1 MPHTIND
8 MTPEAALAAV
18 QWLASMGADEGVGD
32 VAINRFAAPA
42 TPEQAP
48 TAKLVERKAAP
59 SSPVMA
65 DRTADA
71 EAAIADARKVAA
83 ACNSLSDIE
92 EALSRFVAC
101 PLSRT
106 ATRLVFTDG
115 LITAKLLIVGD
126 YPGREDDETGKPF
139 AGPEGQL
146 LDRMIAAIG
155 QSRETALITHLAF
168 WRPPGGRAANEPET
182 QMCLPFLERLIQIVR
197 PQVILCLGEAPAQ
210 RLTGATTGMLK
221 LRGKWGNFNDVPV
234 IATWHPRNLIKNA
247 GLKAD
252 AWKDLLS
259 LKDKLDAAAAS

>member
-48 TAKLVERKAAP
+48 TAKLLERKAAP

-65 DRTADA
+65 DRSADA

-92 EALSRFVAC
+92 EALSRCVAC

-106 ATRLVFTDG
+106 ATRPNCSSWAIILVVRMMKRESPS
-115 LITAKLLIVGD
+115 LAPKVSCSTA
-126 YPGREDDETGKPF
+126 
-139 AGPEGQL
+139 
-146 LDRMIAAIG
+146 
-155 QSRETALITHLAF
+155 
-168 WRPPGGRAANEPET
+168 
-182 QMCLPFLERLIQIVR
+182 
-197 PQVILCLGEAPAQ
+197 
-210 RLTGATTGMLK
+210 
-221 LRGKWGNFNDVPV
+221 
-234 IATWHPRNLIKNA
+234 
-247 GLKAD
+247 
-252 AWKDLLS
+252 
-259 LKDKLDAAAAS
+259 

>member
-42 TPEQAP
+42 TSEQAP
-48 TAKLVERKAAP
+48 TAKLLERKAAP

-155 QSRETALITHLAF
+155 QSRETALITHRAF
-168 WRPPGGRAANEPET
+168 WRPPGGRAAKEPET
-182 QMCLPFLERLIQIVR
+182 QRCLPFLERLIQIVR